1 MFKIISYFIDF
12 FFLFSL
18 KRNKEGYFIR
28 KVLERGNYYL
38 GKTKNYDQFD
48 LEVKYVKTF
57 LNEKNL
63 NICIDIG
70 GHRGDYS
77 KELLRNFDIKQL
89 IIFEPSY
96 ENYKYLKTQF
106 NDNNIRLENLA
117 VSSTSGNQTFYY
129 HNHNSSL
136 SSLHLRNIFK
146 NDKNINSYEVEVVSL
161 QEYLKKNQEIEIID
175 LIKIDIEGNEYEA
188 IKGLGSSIKMVRVIQ
203 FEFGSTFVDTKIPFF
218 QFWTLLT
225 ENGFEIFRMGPVNLF
240 EVKSYSIEE
249 EFIEY
254 SNFIAV
260 NKKYI

>member
-1 MFKIISYFIDF
+1 MFKIISYFVDL

-18 KRNKEGYFIR
+18 KRNKDGYFIR

-48 LEVKYVKTF
+48 LEVDYVKTF

-70 GHRGDYS
+70 GHKGNYS
-77 KELLRNFDIKQL
+77 KELLKAFRIKHL

-96 ENYKYLKTQF
+96 ENYKFLKTQF
-106 NDNNIRLENLA
+106 GDNNVRLENLA
-117 VSSTSGNQTFYY
+117 VSSISGNETFYH
-129 HNHNSSL
+129 HNQNSSL
-136 SSLHLRNIFK
+136 SSLHLRNIFENEK
-146 NDKNINSYEVEVVSL
+146 NVESYEVEVVSL
-161 QEYLKKNQEIEIID
+161 QEYLKKNQINEIID

-188 IKGLGSSIKMVRVIQ
+188 IKGLGSAIKMVKVIQ

-218 QFWTLLT
+218 EFWTLLT
-225 ENGFEIFRMGPVNLF
+225 QNGFEIYRMGPINLF
-240 EVKSYSIEE
+240 NVNSYSVQD

>member
-1 MFKIISYFIDF
+1 M
-12 FFLFSL
+12 
-18 KRNKEGYFIR
+18 
-28 KVLERGNYYL
+28 
-38 GKTKNYDQFD
+38 
-48 LEVKYVKTF
+48 
-57 LNEKNL
+57 
-63 NICIDIG
+63 
-70 GHRGDYS
+70 
-77 KELLRNFDIKQL
+77 RNFDIKQL